1 MPYRGAERTAQIVVT
16 APPPPEYG
24 LKVKV
29 LAPKE
34 KEEEEKKPV
43 AGAAVKVSNA
53 VSKEETTDGEGVAD
67 FGKLAEGDYTIT
79 ISAAGYKDY
88 KDTITLDADTVYEA
102 VLEPAPIPILVW
114 TLAPLVFGL
123 AITTSSR

>member
-1 MPYRGAERTAQIVVT
+1 MPYSGAERTAQIVVT
-16 APPPPEYG
+16 GAPIPGEYS

-29 LAPKE
+29 LAPK
-34 KEEEEKKPV
+34 EEKKPV

-67 FGKLAEGDYTIT
+67 FGKLAGGDYTIT